1 MRAALT
7 AFGTALLTL
16 CATTSPVWAVTVVDL
31 STNPDVYDG
40 QTVTVTGTVEL
51 SLPAGG
57 ESAYDL
63 RNGTRKVTVL
73 SRSGTPAVGASLTVT
88 GAVHVFHEEGGEGN
102 DWPPVLTESSRT
114 TAP

>member
-1 MRAALT
+1 MRAHLT

-16 CATTSPVWAVTVVDL
+16 FATTTPAGSVTIVDL
-31 STNPDVYDG
+31 TTNPDAYDG

-51 SLPAGG
+51 SLPAGS

-73 SRSGTPAVGASLTVT
+73 SRSGAPAVGAALTVS